1 MNFLTIVNG
10 LIQRVATIA
19 ISTGS
24 ADADKI
30 AATNGNG
37 QLDNSFINWA
47 SPGAIGATT
56 ASTGRFTTLNGA
68 NTTDTTAFL
77 VSQFNGLR
85 TLSLGSTGV
94 TTNTNLTVSAATA
107 SGSLGVG
114 AIITQ
119 GGISAAKEL
128 RAGAG
133 IFGVTA
139 TITASAS
146 VSDIQQWRD
155 TLNGIVAS
163 IHIDGS
169 FKKLRSA
176 ISYNAADATGTLGF
190 FLGYNGDSSDNGLV
204 KSFRTFLSRPA
215 SGSAVLSLDSWAGF
229 DGTTPTAIP
238 SSSWVSRLAFA
249 GASFVGINTNTP
261 GAALQVFGGL
271 AVSSSST
278 AVSDPGAGNL
288 SIAGTLKIG
297 GGSTISR
304 TLLAVS
310 AALDTVSINPQS
322 STTITVTVT
331 GAAVGDQVN
340 VNPSSATPNT
350 NIDVYG
356 YVSAANT
363 VTVVAYNRHTTT
375 ALAFVGNVRVS
386 VVG

>member
-1 MNFLTIVNG
+1 MASILALVNNVKTW
-10 LIQRVATIA
+10 ISTIA
-19 ISTGS
+19 ISSGS

-30 AATNGNG
+30 VATNGNG
-37 QLDNSFINWA
+37 QIDNSFVNWA

-114 AIITQ
+114 AIVTQ

-133 IFGVTA
+133 LFGVTA

-155 TLNGIVAS
+155 TANGIVSS
-163 IHIDGS
+163 INIDGS

-176 ISYNAADATGTLGF
+176 TYNAADATGTLGF
-190 FLGYNGDSSDNGLV
+190 FLGYNGDTSDNGLV

-229 DGTTPTAIP
+229 DSTTPTAIP

-261 GAALQVFGGL
+261 GAALQVNGGL
-271 AVSSSST
+271 AISSSST

-297 GGSTISR
+297 ASGSTITR
-304 TLLAVS
+304 ILPAVS
-310 AALDTVSINPQS
+310 SALDTVSVAAQTA
-322 STTITVTVT
+322 STISVTVT
-331 GAAVGDQVN
+331 GVQVGDQVN
-340 VNPSSATPNT
+340 ANASSATPNT
-350 NIDVYG
+350 NFSVHG

-363 VTVVAYNRHTTT
+363 VTVVAYNRAATSQN
-375 ALAFVGNVRVS
+375 FSGNVRVL